1 MVSVNWRVFEPS
13 GGAQSPTAKEFQD
26 LPRTSRVEVRASMA
40 AVAKWKDPPP
50 PSCSSQGAVR
60 CFTVRSE
67 SSEMIYVLWAEL
79 DDDLF
84 VLLHIACGL
93 ALCPQ
98 RRGGPYELAQSRL
111 RDVAT

>member
-1 MVSVNWRVFEPS
+1 VVSVNWRVYEPS
-13 GGAQSPTAKEFQD
+13 GGAQSPTAKEFHD
-26 LPRTSRVEVRASMA
+26 LPRTSRGEVRACMV
-40 AVAKWKDPPP
+40 AVAKQKDPPP
-50 PSCSSQGAVR
+50 PSCMSQGPVR
-60 CFTVRSE
+60 CFTVHSE

-84 VLLHIACGL
+84 VLLHIACGP

-111 RDVAT
+111 HDVAT